1 MMKLIVAVWPNNTVS
16 ILRIKTGGTMVH
28 VYDQL
33 NEAGYPLDAKCFLL
47 RADGRNMHVSF
58 DWKAVSEDLVG
69 PQSSNLGLTSYRG
82 SKKRLRWPSG
92 IEKLWAKMIEA
103 SSRKYG
109 SWEEARKMSADEIPL
124 MPNAPPPSHKAEE
137 VRLLK
142 PFCGVYLSYNAD
154 GKCHYVG
161 ESASVPTRVSK
172 SRPEIG
178 DRLLGLVRCEP
189 HERKRIEAYYIAML
203 DPPGNANSTHAMLR
217 HAARVAAENVR
228 MEEAN
233 GTASN

>member
-1 MMKLIVAVWPNNTVS
+1 MKTIVAVWPNNTVS
-16 ILRIKTGGTMVH
+16 ILRIPTGATMVQ

-33 NEAGYPLDAKCFLL
+33 EDAGCPLDTRCFLL
-47 RADGRNMHVSF
+47 RTDDGYMHVSF
-58 DWKAVSEDLVG
+58 DWKAVSEDVVG
-69 PQSSNLGLTSYRG
+69 PQSLNLGLTKYRG
-82 SKKRLRWPSG
+82 RKKRLRWPSN
-92 IEKLWAKMIEA
+92 IEKIWAKKREA
-103 SSRKYG
+103 SLRKNG
-109 SWEEARKMSADEIPL
+109 TWERARKMSADESPS
-124 MPNAPPPSHKAEE
+124 MPNAPPPSHKADE

-203 DPPGNANSTHAMLR
+203 DPPGNAISTHAMLLT
-217 HAARVAAENVR
+217 HTARVAAENAR

-233 GTASN
+233 GTANN